1 MILEKCNRV
10 SFHKKKM
17 GKEQNV
23 NLNAYVGK
31 TISLKLNGNR
41 RVEGVLRGY
50 DQLMNVVLEDAFEV
64 IDESEKH
71 EMGKV
76 VFFFLPVVYYS

>member
-1 MILEKCNRV
+1 
-10 SFHKKKM
+10 M
-17 GKEQNV
+17 GREINV

-50 DQLMNVVLEDAFEV
+50 DQLMNVVLEEAFEV
-64 IDESEKH
+64 IDENEKH

-76 VFFFLPVVYYS
+76 VIRGNSIIQMECGGI